1 MLIPQWAAI
10 DTAGEESSNDAEA
23 FGGGEGNDDNGKYGK
38 YADNGDAGDDGNVK
52 GLSTGNGSNAGEN
65 RNGRDR
71 VASDGDDASLLDAY
85 SGAVIGALERVSPAV
100 TYIEVLHGAG
110 PAGAA
115 QKGRRSGRGSGSGFL
130 FTPDGYLLTNSH
142 VVHGAEEIAVRLND
156 DSRFSADLVG
166 NDPDSDLAV
175 LRIGSPGALPYVEFG
190 DSARLRVGQVAIA
203 IGNPLGY
210 QKTVTTGVISA
221 LGRTL
226 RATSGRLMHDVIQ
239 TDAALNPGNSGGPL
253 VDSKGRV
260 IGVNTAMIPQ
270 AQAIC
275 FATGINTAK
284 WVIAQLFAHG
294 RVRRAYI
301 GVSGATVPVATRV
314 VRHFGLSS
322 NSAVHVSE
330 LVPGSPAALAG
341 VEAGDRMIALD
352 GIAVDGIDG
361 LQRLLDASWIGRE
374 GELQLLRRSSV
385 IRVKIRPIEMPVH
398 RQ

>member
-1 MLIPQWAAI
+1 MLIPQWVAN
-10 DTAGEESSNDAEA
+10 DNAGEEPSH
-23 FGGGEGNDDNGKYGK
+23 
-38 YADNGDAGDDGNVK
+38 
-52 GLSTGNGSNAGEN
+52 
-65 RNGRDR
+65 
-71 VASDGDDASLLDAY
+71 DDASLLDAY

-100 TYIEVLHGAG
+100 TFIEVVHGAAV
-110 PAGAA
+110 AGRTPT
-115 QKGRRSGRGSGSGFL
+115 GRSAPGTRLPKRGSGSGFL

-142 VVHGAEEIAVRLND
+142 VVHGSEEITVRLND
-156 DSRFSADLVG
+156 DTRFSADLVG

-175 LRIGSPGALPYVEFG
+175 LRIGSPGALPYAEFG
-190 DSARLRVGQVAIA
+190 DSAALRVGQVAIA

-210 QKTVTTGVISA
+210 SKTVTTGVISA

-301 GVSGATVPVATRV
+301 GVSGATVPIATRV
-314 VRHFGLSS
+314 VRHFALLR
-322 NSAVHVSE
+322 NRAVHVQE
-330 LVPGSPAALAG
+330 VVAGSPAAQAG
-341 VEAGDRMIALD
+341 VEAGDRMIALE
-352 GIAVDGIDG
+352 GTPVDGIDS
-361 LQRLLDASWIGRE
+361 LQRLLDADWIGRE

-385 IRVKIRPIEMPVH
+385 IRVRIRPIELPAH
-398 RQ
+398 GP

>member
-1 MLIPQWAAI
+1 MLTPQWVSAENVS
-10 DTAGEESSNDAEA
+10 EESSPSE
-23 FGGGEGNDDNGKYGK
+23 
-38 YADNGDAGDDGNVK
+38 DGP
-52 GLSTGNGSNAGEN
+52 
-65 RNGRDR
+65 
-71 VASDGDDASLLDAY
+71 LLDAY
-85 SGAVIGALERVSPAV
+85 SGAVIGALERVAPAV
-100 TYIEVLHGAG
+100 TFIEVEHAAG
-110 PAGAA
+110 PAASGRSPKSRGAPG
-115 QKGRRSGRGSGSGFL
+115 GRRPTRGSGSGFL

-142 VVHGAEEIAVRLND
+142 VVQGSDEITVRLND
-156 DSRFSADLVG
+156 DTRFSADLVG

-175 LRIGSPGALPYVEFG
+175 LRIGSPNALPYVEFG
-190 DSARLRVGQVAIA
+190 DSSALKVGQVAIA

-210 QKTVTTGVISA
+210 SKTVTAGVISA

-284 WVIAQLFAHG
+284 WVIGQLFAHG

-301 GVSGATVPVATRV
+301 GVSGATVPIATRV
-314 VRHFGLSS
+314 VRHFGLPSS
-322 NSAVHVSE
+322 TAVHVLE
-330 LVPGSPAALAG
+330 LVPGSPAAVAG

-352 GIAVDGIDG
+352 GVPIDGIDG
-361 LQRLLDASWIGRE
+361 LQRLLDSSWIGRE
-374 GELQLLRRSSV
+374 CELQLLRRSSV
-385 IRVKIRPIEMPVH
+385 IRVKIQPVEMPT
-398 RQ
+398 RDA

>member
-1 MLIPQWAAI
+1 MLTPQSVGAQSAA
-10 DTAGEESSNDAEA
+10 DSSDE
-23 FGGGEGNDDNGKYGK
+23 D
-38 YADNGDAGDDGNVK
+38 
-52 GLSTGNGSNAGEN
+52 S
-65 RNGRDR
+65 
-71 VASDGDDASLLDAY
+71 SLLDAY
-85 SGAVIGALERVSPAV
+85 SGAVIGALERVAPAV
-100 TYIEVLHGAG
+100 TFIEVRHAAPAAAG
-110 PAGAA
+110 GKRRAA
-115 QKGRRSGRGSGSGFL
+115 RGSGSGFL

-142 VVHGAEEIAVRLND
+142 VVQGADEITVRLND
-156 DSRFSADLVG
+156 DTRCGADLVG

-175 LRIGSPGALPYVEFG
+175 LRIGSPAALPYVEFG
-190 DSARLRVGQVAIA
+190 DSSTLKVGQVAIA

-210 QKTVTTGVISA
+210 SKTVTTGVVSA

-284 WVIAQLFAHG
+284 WVIGQLFAHG

-301 GVSGATVPVATRV
+301 GVSGATVPIATRV
-314 VRHFGLSS
+314 VRHFGLLSS
-322 NSAVHVSE
+322 TAVHVLE
-330 LVPGSPAALAG
+330 LVPGSPAAKAG

-352 GIAVDGIDG
+352 DVPIQGIDG
-361 LQRLLDASWIGRE
+361 LQRLLDAAWIGRE
-374 GELQLLRRSSV
+374 CELQLLRRASV
-385 IRVKIRPIEMPVH
+385 IRVKIRPIELPA
-398 RQ
+398 RDA

>member
-1 MLIPQWAAI
+1 MLIPQWAAV
-10 DTAGEESSNDAEA
+10 DDAGEEVSTLGDPFGSAHDAGRGPSDQGDAE
-23 FGGGEGNDDNGKYGK
+23 
-38 YADNGDAGDDGNVK
+38 
-52 GLSTGNGSNAGEN
+52 
-65 RNGRDR
+65 
-71 VASDGDDASLLDAY
+71 LLDAY

-100 TYIEVLHGAG
+100 AFIEVVHGGGAG
-110 PAGAA
+110 GRTARRAA
-115 QKGRRSGRGSGSGFL
+115 RGSGSGFL

-142 VVHGAEEIAVRLND
+142 VVHGSESITVRLND
-156 DSRFSADLVG
+156 DTRFTADLVG

-175 LRIGSPGALPYVEFG
+175 LRIGSPSALPYVEFG

-210 QKTVTTGVISA
+210 SKTVTTGVISA

-275 FATGINTAK
+275 FSTGINTAK
-284 WVIAQLFAHG
+284 WVIAQLFGHG

-301 GVSGATVPVATRV
+301 GVSGATVPIATRV
-314 VRHFGLSS
+314 VRHLGLPR
-322 NSAVHVSE
+322 NTAVHVLE
-330 LVPGSPAALAG
+330 LVPGSPAARAG
-341 VEAGDRMIALD
+341 VEAGDRMISLD
-352 GIAVDGIDG
+352 GAPVDGIDS
-361 LQRLLDASWIGRE
+361 LQRLLDAGWIGRE
-374 GELQLLRRSSV
+374 CGLQLLRRSSV
-385 IRVKIRPIEMPVH
+385 IHVNIRPIEMPAH
-398 RQ
+398 SP

>member
-1 MLIPQWAAI
+1 MLEPRWV
-10 DTAGEESSNDAEA
+10 SAE
-23 FGGGEGNDDNGKYGK
+23 N
-38 YADNGDAGDDGNVK
+38 
-52 GLSTGNGSNAGEN
+52 LSEDSP
-65 RNGRDR
+65 
-71 VASDGDDASLLDAY
+71 GDDASLLDAY
-85 SGAVIGALERVSPAV
+85 SGAVIGALERVAPAV
-100 TYIEVLHGAG
+100 TFIEVVHHAHAAAG
-110 PAGAA
+110 PAP
-115 QKGRRSGRGSGSGFL
+115 KGRGAGGPRRPARGSGSGFL

-142 VVHGAEEIAVRLND
+142 VVHGSDEITVRLND
-156 DSRFSADLVG
+156 DTRFNADLVG

-175 LRIGSPGALPYVEFG
+175 LRIGSPSALPYVEFG
-190 DSARLRVGQVAIA
+190 DSATVKVGQVAIA
-203 IGNPLGY
+203 IGNPFGY
-210 QKTVTTGVISA
+210 SKSVTTGVISA

-284 WVIAQLFAHG
+284 WVIGQLFAHG

-314 VRHFGLSS
+314 VRHFNLQSS
-322 NSAVHVSE
+322 SAVHVSE

-352 GIAVDGIDG
+352 GAPIDGIDG
-361 LQRLLDASWIGRE
+361 LQRLLDATWIGRE
-374 GELQLLRRSSV
+374 GELQLLRRSSL
-385 IRVKIRPIEMPVH
+385 ISVKLRPVELPV
-398 RQ
+398 RNA

>member
-1 MLIPQWAAI
+1 MLIPQWVAN
-10 DTAGEESSNDAEA
+10 DNAGEEPSHN
-23 FGGGEGNDDNGKYGK
+23 
-38 YADNGDAGDDGNVK
+38 
-52 GLSTGNGSNAGEN
+52 
-65 RNGRDR
+65 
-71 VASDGDDASLLDAY
+71 DASLLDAY

-100 TYIEVLHGAG
+100 TFIEVAHGAAA
-110 PAGAA
+110 AGGTPNGRAA
-115 QKGRRSGRGSGSGFL
+115 PGARRPVRGSGSGFL

-142 VVHGAEEIAVRLND
+142 VVHGSEEITVRLND
-156 DSRFSADLVG
+156 DLRFSADLVG

-190 DSARLRVGQVAIA
+190 DSAALRVGQVAIA

-210 QKTVTTGVISA
+210 SKTVTTGVVSA

-270 AQAIC
+270 AQSIC

-301 GVSGATVPVATRV
+301 GVSGATVPIATRV
-314 VRHFGLSS
+314 VRHFSLPR
-322 NSAVHVSE
+322 NRAVHV
-330 LVPGSPAALAG
+330 
-341 VEAGDRMIALD
+341 
-352 GIAVDGIDG
+352 
-361 LQRLLDASWIGRE
+361 
-374 GELQLLRRSSV
+374 
-385 IRVKIRPIEMPVH
+385 
-398 RQ
+398 

>member
-1 MLIPQWAAI
+1 MLEPRWVSAENLSE
-10 DTAGEESSNDAEA
+10 DSS
-23 FGGGEGNDDNGKYGK
+23 
-38 YADNGDAGDDGNVK
+38 
-52 GLSTGNGSNAGEN
+52 
-65 RNGRDR
+65 
-71 VASDGDDASLLDAY
+71 GDDASLLDAY
-85 SGAVIGALERVSPAV
+85 SSAVIGALERVAPAV
-100 TYIEVLHGAG
+100 TFIEVVHHAA
-110 PAGAA
+110 PAAGATP
-115 QKGRRSGRGSGSGFL
+115 KGRGTPGPRRPSRGSGSGFL

-142 VVHGAEEIAVRLND
+142 VVHGSDEITVRLND
-156 DSRFSADLVG
+156 DTRFSADLVG

-175 LRIGSPGALPYVEFG
+175 LRIGSPSALPYVEFG
-190 DSARLRVGQVAIA
+190 DSASVKVGQVAIA

-210 QKTVTTGVISA
+210 SKTVTTGVISA

-284 WVIAQLFAHG
+284 WVIGQLFAHG

-314 VRHFGLSS
+314 VRHFGLRSS
-322 NSAVHVSE
+322 TAVHVSE
-330 LVPGSPAALAG
+330 LVPGSPAAEAG

-352 GIAVDGIDG
+352 GAPIDGIDG
-361 LQRLLDASWIGRE
+361 LQRMLDATWIGRE
-374 GELQLLRRSSV
+374 GELQLLRRSSL
-385 IRVKIRPIEMPVH
+385 ISVKLRPVELPM
-398 RQ
+398 RDA